1 MRQGTPKALRRPPQG
16 EAYARIEC
24 PKGDLSFYVVTDGS
38 ANPYRVRIRPPSQ
51 INLGALKEM
60 CEGRKIQDIVIILG
74 SINLTMAD
82 LDR

>member
-1 MRQGTPKALRRPPQG
+1 MRRPPQG
-16 EAYARIEC
+16 EAYGRIEC
-24 PKGDLSFYVVTDGS
+24 PEGELSFYVVSDGS
-38 ANPYRVRIRPPSQ
+38 ANSYRVRIRPPSQ

-60 CEGRKIQDIVIILG
+60 CEGHKTQDIVIILG